1 MPFHCLLEGFIRL
14 TFPRNPGQNMWRLVL
29 NRYILQGSQHGARLA
44 PPSWIRDMEV
54 RLALVDN
61 VGVVTHHGS
70 SFLGLRQVRKPM

>member
-1 MPFHCLLEGFIRL
+1 
-14 TFPRNPGQNMWRLVL
+14 
-29 NRYILQGSQHGARLA
+29 
-44 PPSWIRDMEV
+44 MEV